1 MIVVVSRELI
11 VGSREV
17 VDEVFTSSG
26 EHKHFAAALTAMRP
40 HDTDHFSLSAML
52 SYLFKQSQ
60 FAW

>member
-1 MIVVVSRELI
+1 MAV

-17 VDEVFTSSG
+17 IDEVFTSSG
-26 EHKHFAAALTAMRP
+26 EHKHLAAALTAVRP
-40 HDTDHFSLSAML
+40 HDTDHFSLSAMM